1 MTGDEDTVGGKI
13 QTTISFV
20 VTRIP
25 KKYTEARSR
34 GELVG
39 GSARHVWVAG
49 ASEDT
54 EVGVRRVRPEQGEV
68 GSAVGQGLGG

>member
-1 MTGDEDTVGGKI
+1 MIGGIAEEHTKGG
-13 QTTISFV
+13 
-20 VTRIP
+20 
-25 KKYTEARSR
+25 ARR
-34 GELVG
+34 ELVG
-39 GSARHVWVAG
+39 SSSREVRVAG